1 MKALFAFSGKYDTY
15 EGEYYSNGL
24 PASTWQERYLNIF
37 DCITVVGREQRAE
50 SVKGK
55 NKSSCKGVLFH
66 CTTIG
71 LNPIEFFT
79 KRKELENLIADEVK
93 KVDFVI
99 ARLALFGAI
108 AAKYAKKYHKPYI
121 CEVVGSAWDDNWNYS
136 FMGKMVAPYFEWLV
150 KKTVKD
156 SQYTIYV
163 TQNYLQK
170 EYPTKGK
177 SIGISNVYIKR
188 MDETVLTRRMA
199 RIDKTDCKKMVFCT
213 IAAVNVRYKGQVYM
227 FEAMKKLKG
236 NGIQIKYI
244 LIGGG
249 DQTYL
254 QKKAEEYGVS
264 DAVTFTGPIEHKWI
278 FEHLDHVDVYIQPS
292 LQEGL
297 PRAMIEALSRGLPAM
312 GFRTAGIPELISN
325 EFVCRRKSVNDI
337 CRCILRL
344 NNQKMKEAAA
354 ANFEMAKS
362 FEFSTLNK
370 KREMFIKE
378 AMESK

>member
-1 MKALFAFSGKYDTY
+1 
-15 EGEYYSNGL
+15 
-24 PASTWQERYLNIF
+24 
-37 DCITVVGREQRAE
+37 
-50 SVKGK
+50 
-55 NKSSCKGVLFH
+55 
-66 CTTIG
+66 
-71 LNPIEFFT
+71 
-79 KRKELENLIADEVK
+79 
-93 KVDFVI
+93 
-99 ARLALFGAI
+99 
-108 AAKYAKKYHKPYI
+108 
-121 CEVVGSAWDDNWNYS
+121 
-136 FMGKMVAPYFEWLV
+136 
-150 KKTVKD
+150 
-156 SQYTIYV
+156 
-163 TQNYLQK
+163 
-170 EYPTKGK
+170 
-177 SIGISNVYIKR
+177 
-188 MDETVLTRRMA
+188 
-199 RIDKTDCKKMVFCT
+199 MVFCT
-213 IAAVNVRYKGQVYM
+213 IAAVDVRYKGQAYM